1 MELIERLRRAREK
14 AGLSIDE
21 LSSRTKIQITLLE
34 AIEAGHFQRVPGG
47 LFVRGFLR
55 AYAREVGLDPE
66 EVVSQYLQEYES
78 MAPPPEVEEEPVVIR
93 RVTVAHEEED
103 TGGRWSWRKVWPAA
117 FVAGVLIAVLSSVGD
132 RPQTAPADQ
141 LAAVGTSGQSTAPAQ
156 PQVQPPRPSDLT
168 LVIRAKREVWVAAT
182 ADGQKAIY
190 KVMQPDE
197 RATVYAKQQIAAR
210 IGDAEAFEYTIN
222 GAPGKP
228 LGAASEVK
236 DIVITPDNYLTFRA
250 Q

>member
-14 AGLSIDE
+14 AGLSIEE

-34 AIEAGHFQRVPGG
+34 AIEAGNFARVPGG

-66 EVVSQYLQEYES
+66 EVVSQYLQDYE
-78 MAPPPEVEEEPVVIR
+78 AFTPAPEVEDEPVVVR
-93 RVTVAHEEED
+93 RVEVAQEED
-103 TGGRWSWRKVWPAA
+103 DSGTRWSWRKVWPAA
-117 FVAGVLIAVLSSVGD
+117 FVAGILIAVLSSVGD
-132 RPQTAPADQ
+132 TPQTAPA
-141 LAAVGTSGQSTAPAQ
+141 AEPATVGTSGQTAAPAQ
-156 PQVQPPRPSDLT
+156 PQPPPPRPSDLT

-182 ADGQKAIY
+182 ADGQKAVY